1 MAQTVDWKALNEV
14 LAEKMM
20 GTSKFV
26 TGNTEGDAEANA
38 RANLVAIIEQGQFPQ
53 MADNMNLAK
62 HLSVYKEE
70 RQRWVGNEDN
80 NPNIKGVLDQV
91 IAQIEARIAQQG
103 QSGGQQQQAAAPVS
117 QGEANRQELSG
128 AAGGV

>member
-1 MAQTVDWKALNEV
+1 
-14 LAEKMM
+14 
-20 GTSKFV
+20 
-26 TGNTEGDAEANA
+26 
-38 RANLVAIIEQGQFPQ
+38 
-53 MADNMNLAK
+53 
-62 HLSVYKEE
+62 
-70 RQRWVGNEDN
+70 VGNEDQ

-128 AAGGV
+128 AAGGI